1 MDTQA
6 SEHTKKQQNP
16 PYVGW
21 PSYRGMLSGFKEHVL
36 PSRIDRSVLGN
47 FSGIVGTQLLATL
60 KFLGQID
67 AAGKP
72 TEHLERA
79 VNAIGTEEWVS
90 ELTAQ
95 LRRAYAPVFSL
106 NLQTASPNQF
116 TETFRG
122 AYPCEGDT
130 LRKSMTFFLNA
141 AREAQIPVSMFIM
154 KNKKPRSGNG
164 VKKLKAAKQASA
176 KAEDNPDPIKTR
188 EQTPPAQPA
197 QDDFRQQLLS
207 KFPAFDPAWPDN
219 IKADWFKGFE
229 QFMAMAQKQ

>member
-6 SEHTKKQQNP
+6 SENTTKPQTP

-36 PSRIDRSVLGN
+36 PGRIDRSVLGN

-67 AAGKP
+67 AAGHP
-72 TEHLERA
+72 TEQLERA
-79 VNAIGTEEWVS
+79 VKAIGTDEWVP

-95 LRRAYAPVFSL
+95 LKRAYGPVFSL

-130 LRKSMTFFLNA
+130 LRKALTFFLNA

-164 VKKLKAAKQASA
+164 VRKPKAAKPAAA
-176 KAEDNPDPIKTR
+176 KVGENQDPKTPANNNPPV
-188 EQTPPAQPA
+188 